1 MPSAGQLSAGAFGEA
16 AGRHCFDK
24 QTQLI
29 VIFIFNTLTINFFF
43 IIDRFAMVIQDLI
56 FGMCH
61 VLLDIFINSGLLLDV
76 FCDVFLGNDVHVVQA
91 FHTFIQRTEIL
102 VMIFTTTDI
111 VSNVFHQKF
120 LTNEEVDVA
129 FRAAIVIR
137 FREDLNKILVEDN
150 GEYFPVHV
158 MQSLQVDR
166 FIETNALAVL
176 NNLSDYGY
184 SYKRLLV
191 ITVTFIFNWLFQ
203 QSMLDNF
210 VDLTFD
216 QNIDNLIAH
225 TLDFDMDNEW
235 NRDAWIHPSIAS
247 PLAYMEYAIQLE
259 RWLRLES
266 FDHMDEYEIETW
278 IAAELI
284 NNNNAD
290 DDDDEDD
297 GNDDDDDDDDDE
309 DDGNDDDDDDDEDDD
324 ESL

>member
-1 MPSAGQLSAGAFGEA
+1 MVV
-16 AGRHCFDK
+16 HD
-24 QTQLI
+24 
-29 VIFIFNTLTINFFF
+29 VIFGI
-43 IIDRFAMVIQDLI
+43 
-56 FGMCH
+56 CH
-61 VLLDIFINSGLLLDV
+61 VLLDIFINSGLLFDV
-76 FCDVFLGNDVHVVQA
+76 FSDVFLGNDVHVVQA

-111 VSNVFHQKF
+111 VSNVFHQRF

-129 FRAAIVIR
+129 FRAAIVNQ

-150 GEYFPVHV
+150 GEYFTKYV
-158 MQSLQVDR
+158 MQTLQVDR

-184 SYKRLLV
+184 SYKRLLE

-210 VDLTFD
+210 VDLTFR
-216 QNIDNLIAH
+216 QNIDNLIAC

-259 RWLRLES
+259 RWLRFES
-266 FDHMDEYEIETW
+266 FDHMDEYEIVTW
-278 IAAELI
+278 VTAELI
-284 NNNNAD
+284 NNNNDNDA
-290 DDDDEDD
+290 
-297 GNDDDDDDDDDE
+297 DDDDDDDDD
-309 DDGNDDDDDDDEDDD
+309 DGNDENDDDDDDEEEEDDDDEDDD

>member
-1 MPSAGQLSAGAFGEA
+1 M
-16 AGRHCFDK
+16 
-24 QTQLI
+24 I
-29 VIFIFNTLTINFFF
+29 VH
-43 IIDRFAMVIQDLI
+43 DVI

-61 VLLDIFINSGLLLDV
+61 VLLDIFINSGLLFDV
-76 FCDVFLGNDVHVVQA
+76 FSDVFLGNDVHVVQA
-91 FHTFIQRTEIL
+91 FQTFIQRTEIL
-102 VMIFTTTDI
+102 VTIFTTTDI
-111 VSNVFHQKF
+111 VSNVFHQRF

-129 FRAAIVIR
+129 FRAAIVAQ
-137 FREDLNKILVEDN
+137 FKEDLNKILVEDN

-158 MQSLQVDR
+158 MSTLQVDR

-184 SYKRLLV
+184 CYKRLLE

-203 QSMLDNF
+203 QSMLDYF

-225 TLDFDMDNEW
+225 TLEFDMDNEW

-266 FDHMDEYEIETW
+266 FDHMDEYEIVTW
-278 IAAELI
+278 VTAELI
-284 NNNNAD
+284 NNNNDNDA
-290 DDDDEDD
+290 
-297 GNDDDDDDDDDE
+297 DDDDDDDDGNDE
-309 DDGNDDDDDDDEDDD
+309 NDDNDDEEEDDDDDDDDND

>member
-1 MPSAGQLSAGAFGEA
+1 
-16 AGRHCFDK
+16 
-24 QTQLI
+24 
-29 VIFIFNTLTINFFF
+29 
-43 IIDRFAMVIQDLI
+43 MVVQDVI

-61 VLLDIFINSGLLLDV
+61 VLLDIFINSGLLFDV
-76 FCDVFLGNDVHVVQA
+76 FSDVFLGNDVHVVHA
-91 FHTFIQRTEIL
+91 FQTFIQRTEIL
-102 VMIFTTTDI
+102 VTIFTTTNI
-111 VSNVFHQKF
+111 VSNVFHQTF

-129 FRAAIVIR
+129 FRAAIVTQ

-158 MQSLQVDR
+158 MQTLQVDR
-166 FIETNALAVL
+166 FIVTNALAVL

-184 SYKRLLV
+184 SYKRLLE
-191 ITVTFIFNWLFQ
+191 ITVMFIFNWLFQ

-210 VDLTFD
+210 VDLTFI

-266 FDHMDEYEIETW
+266 FDHMDEYEIVTW
-278 IAAELI
+278 VTAELI
-284 NNNNAD
+284 NNNNDNDAD
-290 DDDDEDD
+290 DDHDDEDD
-297 GNDDDDDDDDDE
+297 GNDENDDVDEEDDDDDDE
-309 DDGNDDDDDDDEDDD
+309 
-324 ESL
+324 SL